1 MGCHLGLWRAASNA
15 EGVKTLR
22 AGQTE
27 GQTEGR
33 TDGRTEVS
41 LFLVGERVGADP
53 GVGDGDAGSDAE
65 AGQVGGQGA
74 LQQVGGAAHGVL
86 RLAHVQALGEEARV
100 VCCPGGE
107 RESKMSP
114 LLAAVHRGQKAK
126 LSHKV

>member
-1 MGCHLGLWRAASNA
+1 MGRHLGLWGAANNA

-22 AGQTE
+22 SVQ
-27 GQTEGR
+27 

-100 VCCPGGE
+100 VCCPGG
-107 RESKMSP
+107 
-114 LLAAVHRGQKAK
+114 
-126 LSHKV
+126 

>member
-1 MGCHLGLWRAASNA
+1 MDR
-15 EGVKTLR
+15 
-22 AGQTE
+22 
-27 GQTEGR
+27 R

-53 GVGDGDAGSDAE
+53 GVGDRDAGSDAE

-100 VCCPGGE
+100 VGCGGGGREQNESPPGCTSAGTKSE
-107 RESKMSP
+107 THTQSIG
-114 LLAAVHRGQKAK
+114 VAK
-126 LSHKV
+126 CV

>member
-1 MGCHLGLWRAASNA
+1 MGRHLGLWRAASNA

-22 AGQTE
+22 A

-100 VCCPGGE
+100 VCCPGGGK
-107 RESKMSP
+107 R
-114 LLAAVHRGQKAK
+114 AK
-126 LSHKV
+126 